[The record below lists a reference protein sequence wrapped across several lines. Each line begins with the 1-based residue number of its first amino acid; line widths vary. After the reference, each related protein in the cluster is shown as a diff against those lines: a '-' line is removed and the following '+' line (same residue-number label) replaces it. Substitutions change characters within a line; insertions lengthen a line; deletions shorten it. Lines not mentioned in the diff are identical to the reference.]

1 MLYNIHN
8 YDTIVLQIFSVS
20 KSISCS
26 PDWPQ
31 IQDIGEDDLELPICA
46 PAACLLY
53 EVLGTALSSLYNT
66 IN

>member
-20 KSISCS
+20 KSISYS

-31 IQDIGEDDLELPICA
+31 IQDIGEDDLELPISA
-46 PAACLLY
+46 PACLLY